1 LGINGIFSGPL
12 PRMSTNPEACVT
24 AIYHKAVCIVNEEGT
39 EAAAVTAVSDGSC
52 DESESETFNMVCD
65 RPFLFWIREKKSKQM
80 LFVGR
85 IDEPEEP

>member
-1 LGINGIFSGPL
+1 
-12 PRMSTNPEACVT
+12 MSTNPEACVT

-39 EAAAVTAVSDGSC
+39 EAAAVTAVSDGSSGS
-52 DESESETFNMVCD
+52 ESERETFNMVCN
-65 RPFLFWIREKKSKQM
+65 RPFLFWIREKKSNQM